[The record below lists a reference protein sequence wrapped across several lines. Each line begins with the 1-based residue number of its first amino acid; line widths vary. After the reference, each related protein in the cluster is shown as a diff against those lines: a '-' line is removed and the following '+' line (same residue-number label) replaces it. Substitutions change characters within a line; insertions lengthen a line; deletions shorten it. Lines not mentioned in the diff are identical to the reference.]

1 MTGKVWLVGAGPGDV
16 GLLTLRGREVI
27 ENADVIVYDA
37 LVGQGVLSLIPESAR
52 LIFAGKRA
60 GKPLQPSQKCLVRF
74 GAEKAFS
81 RGKRRQRGN
90 AQIHTNRALVFGSG
104 AVQFRHVHN
113 YTGEPAVRYPGDDS
127 RHDFAL
133 KTQGFPHPYPAQ
145 TGNAD
150 TTTIDPELIIGKRK
164 TVVDAFLAKLRIMR
178 PSGKEVF
185 ERCAQLH
192 NRQLRRTF
200 GDFKHPRE
208 LFPFDGVQ
216 LTAQGI
222 LLRLGQAVVC
232 LPCRILFLPLV

>member
-1 MTGKVWLVGAGPGDV
+1 MAEEPIRREIRSAVVNGPLGTVGM
-16 GLLTLRGREVI
+16 
-27 ENADVIVYDA
+27 A
-37 LVGQGVLSLIPESAR
+37 LVKNLL
-52 LIFAGKRA
+52 
-60 GKPLQPSQKCLVRF
+60 
-74 GAEKAFS
+74 EK
-81 RGKRRQRGN
+81 G
-90 AQIHTNRALVFGSG
+90 IETW
-104 AVQFRHVHN
+104 AVC
-113 YTGEPAVRYPGDDS
+113 YPGDDS

-164 TVVDAFLAKLRIMR
+164 TVVDAFLAKLRITR

-192 NRQLRRTF
+192 NRQLRCAF

-208 LFPFDGVQ
+208 LFPLDGVQ

-222 LLRLGQAVVC
+222 LVRFGQALVC
-232 LPCRILFLPLV
+232 LPCRILFLPLGQGPVIGETRRSCGAGEVCGLLVVGRERDFVGNQHNAEPYSALFQASSPKDGNGRLLGKNSPI